1 MLLALYFV
9 GLTAFTI
16 IFTREVIAPAS
27 RASCDKRWR
36 LFAGSLNLANGLA
49 VVLAGFLFSS
59 WIEGRSIFRL
69 SDRLDVVSAS
79 LLTFLVSSFVAY
91 WWHRAIH
98 RSDRLWRWVHQLH
111 HSPVRIEA
119 LTAFYVHPFDALLA
133 ALLNAIV
140 AYVVLGVD
148 GFAAGLSLTYVTLFN
163 LVAHADLKTPWW
175 LGLFTQRPE
184 MHRIH
189 HQRGV
194 HADNYGLPLWD
205 MMFGTWRNPRSGWV
219 ECGFPDD
226 KERLIGQMLALKDVD
241 G

>member
-1 MLLALYFV
+1 MLALYFV
-9 GLTAFTI
+9 GLAVFTI

-36 LFAGSLNLANGLA
+36 LFAGSLNMANGLA
-49 VVLAGFLFSS
+49 VVLAGFLFSP
-59 WIEGRSIFRL
+59 WIEGRSVFGL
-69 SDRLDVVSAS
+69 AGKMDVVSAS
-79 LLTFLVSSFVAY
+79 LLTFMVSSLVAY

-133 ALLNAIV
+133 ALLNAVV
-140 AYVVLGVD
+140 AYVILGVD
-148 GFAAGLSLTYVTLFN
+148 GVAAGLSLTYVTLFN

-175 LGLFTQRPE
+175 LGFLTQRPE
-184 MHRIH
+184 MHRVH
-189 HQRGV
+189 HERGK
-194 HADNYGLPLWD
+194 HANNYGLPLWD
-205 MMFGTWRNPRSGWV
+205 MMFGTWRNPRSGWI

-226 KERLIGQMLALKDVD
+226 KERLIGQMLAMKDVD